1 MYFCV
6 QCAPCA
12 LISPIASPLCC
23 SILSPTSFASSV
35 HSLYCISLLTLN
47 RPGWYLNFT
56 AWFMWSMWEL
66 YEQKKVKLW
75 SKWHFVEIK
84 TDYASL
90 CNNSDFHLNL
100 GIFYMPQ
107 IYDMGPTAFLP
118 LQRKACWGSFF
129 ALKIR
134 RLRPGLNPRT
144 WALKASTLPLD
155 HRSRCVLGTREKFK
169 VCSLLLY
176 LSNSMQQ
183 SPWEIDSSSSSQE
196 SPRTLRSQIFFTMF
210 TRAQNF
216 TLSWTWLIHS
226 FRNHLIS

>member
-6 QCAPCA
+6 HCAPCA

-47 RPGWYLNFT
+47 RLSWYLNFS

-118 LQRKACWGSFF
+118 FQRKACWGFF
-129 ALKIR
+129 F
-134 RLRPGLNPRT
+134 RPKNPT
-144 WALKASTLPLD
+144 ASAEFEPAN
-155 HRSRCVLGTREKFK
+155 LGTEGQHATPRPPKPLCAWYPWK
-169 VCSLLLY
+169 IQSL
-176 LSNSMQQ
+176 
-183 SPWEIDSSSSSQE
+183 
-196 SPRTLRSQIFFTMF
+196 FT
-210 TRAQNF
+210 AV
-216 TLSWTWLIHS
+216 
-226 FRNHLIS
+226 ISD